1 MDRYLG
7 FDAGPFRLAAP
18 LSAVRQILDD
28 TTAATR
34 HARDLAE
41 VLGAGAP
48 SSPSSASGTPTAAT
62 AGAVLVFDADD
73 DAVPLRCSTLR
84 GVIDAP
90 APAPLP
96 QTVACRWPG
105 LLLGTIEDDGALTLV
120 LDPRVLI
127 GLCEAAAPT
136 TSPETT
142 S

>member
-1 MDRYLG
+1 MERYLG

-28 TTAATR
+28 TTPATR
-34 HARDLAE
+34 HARDMAT
-41 VLGAGAP
+41 VLGAGAAP
-48 SSPSSASGTPTAAT
+48 ASTASMSAPTAPT

-90 APAPLP
+90 KPAPLP

-105 LLLGTIEDDGALTLV
+105 LLLGTIDDDGALILV

-127 GLCEAAAPT
+127 GLCEAAPT
-136 TSPETT
+136 TTAQET
-142 S
+142 SS